1 VSTRAESRPANSP
14 SGSEAV
20 SSPSGSQAASSR
32 FASGPAGSRSASG
45 PASYRSA
52 SGPARSQPAAV
63 RARAPRCTASSQACR
78 TRIRFGSA
86 RRRGP
91 LTAVGIE
98 PPKPTERRERS
109 LGRTDDRATG
119 RLGDWATGRLG
130 DWATGRL
137 GDWAT
142 GRLGR
147 RCEHVRAHASWRR
160 SAAEQ
165 VVLGRGAHPNRKS
178 VGSVRSPAPPD
189 KPSGD
194 GITPGFPKARL
205 LVRLR
210 AGGRQDP
217 PDQRSEPVGL
227 GQRLSPSPTSHSRE
241 RRSALPRDER

>member
-119 RLGDWATGRLG
+119 RPGDWATGRLG

-137 GDWAT
+137 GDWVDDAST
-142 GRLGR
+142 SGPMPAGAGPRRNRL
-147 RCEHVRAHASWRR
+147 S
-160 SAAEQ
+160 S
-165 VVLGRGAHPNRKS
+165 
-178 VGSVRSPAPPD
+178 
-189 KPSGD
+189 
-194 GITPGFPKARL
+194 
-205 LVRLR
+205 
-210 AGGRQDP
+210 AGGRILTASQWVRCARRHHP
-217 PDQRSEPVGL
+217 INPLVTESRRAFRRL
-227 GQRLSPSPTSHSRE
+227 GSWFDSGQGDVRI
-241 RRSALPRDER
+241 RRISDRNR